1 MRSAKIIT
9 LPAVRETSLFSRL
22 VQVSFSA
29 LTYLYFEYR
38 VLVGSTYVANDR
50 YFSHA
55 VQDIKPD
62 SNVLRSVGNR
72 SSHFTHELVRVNS
85 NLEDVVGE
93 REEWGQWKCS
103 HEDGNEAKL
112 ENCEVK
118 INITGINYL
127 FSFCK

>member
-1 MRSAKIIT
+1 MRSAEIIT
-9 LPAVRETSLFSRL
+9 LSFGKRHFSRAWCKL
-22 VQVSFSA
+22 VFPC
-29 LTYLYFEYR
+29 LHIYTFEYR

-72 SSHFTHELVRVNS
+72 SPHFTHELVRVNS

-93 REEWGQWKCS
+93 RKEWGQWKCS

-112 ENCEVK
+112 ENCEVT